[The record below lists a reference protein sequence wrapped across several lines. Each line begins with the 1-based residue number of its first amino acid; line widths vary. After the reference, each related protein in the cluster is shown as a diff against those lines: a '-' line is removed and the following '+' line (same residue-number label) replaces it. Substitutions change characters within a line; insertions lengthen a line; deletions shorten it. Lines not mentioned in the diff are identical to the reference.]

1 MGMRQPRSP
10 TVIPFPS
17 RERPHYSCR
26 SKDERAG
33 SILPPQPAAPAGTAA
48 PGTLLSP
55 GSSSMPTCTE
65 TSASGLALSTAPGAA
80 GRYGQPVPAR
90 HERIQEEQG
99 YARRQQES
107 LAQAPEQAEGTRGGA
122 ASSAPQPWQCQQA
135 MVAPTVPPCRA
146 PRAAGC
152 STGHLHPCLRQK
164 HPQSTECGL
173 WGAVSGRLSTSFLK
187 GIVLSLTLLLG
198 CACPFPDCV
207 SSAKTSSFAS
217 FSLLGGLHTA
227 ELPKGRE
234 EQQQDQITPC
244 LPQGQLFWE
253 R

>member
-65 TSASGLALSTAPGAA
+65 TSASGLAPSTAPGAA

-90 HERIQEEQG
+90 RERIQEEQG

-107 LAQAPEQAEGTRGGA
+107 LAQAPEQAEGTRGG
-122 ASSAPQPWQCQQA
+122 QQA
-135 MVAPTVPPCRA
+135 LLRSPGSASRPWSHPRCLRAEHPAQRDAPPAISTPASGKSIHSPPSAACGVQSVADSPRRSSRGLFSRSRYSWAVHVPSQTAFPQLRHRPSLPSASLEGSILPSC
-146 PRAAGC
+146 PRAE
-152 STGHLHPCLRQK
+152 K
-164 HPQSTECGL
+164 
-173 WGAVSGRLSTSFLK
+173 
-187 GIVLSLTLLLG
+187 
-198 CACPFPDCV
+198 
-207 SSAKTSSFAS
+207 SSN
-217 FSLLGGLHTA
+217 
-227 ELPKGRE
+227 R
-234 EQQQDQITPC
+234 I
-244 LPQGQLFWE
+244 